1 MHIRSISLAL
11 FLLAPVVAI
20 ASEGIIYGAVYECEA
35 DEINRVMVEG
45 CTGRFPN
52 LSKQTNEALES
63 WRKRNLARA
72 SAAKEACSN
81 MGISENASV
90 SDREAFARLIADK
103 KEEILSSFEA
113 DIRKQGLP
121 FCREAIRQLQEV
133 GGPLEIR

>member
-11 FLLAPVVAI
+11 FLLAPVIGI
-20 ASEGIIYGAVYECEA
+20 ASEGIIYGAAYECDA
-35 DEINRVMVEG
+35 DEINRVMVEA
-45 CTGRFPN
+45 CIGRFPT
-52 LSKQTNEALES
+52 LSKQADEALES

-90 SDREAFARLIADK
+90 SDREAFRRLIADK
-103 KEEILSSFEA
+103 KAKILSSFEA

-121 FCREAIRQLQEV
+121 FCHEAIRQLQDV